1 MALSVET
8 LVLAKRYTD
17 QTVAGGG
24 AIKGKNCIVEGI
36 TSITGGNRVTFKS
49 TLDDGT
55 VQRDTMDVMNGTQG
69 IQGVKGDTGNTGADG
84 PKGDTGTITVGTVS
98 SGDSPA
104 VVNVG
109 TSTDAVFNFT
119 LPKGDKGDK
128 GDKGEDGQNGSSFS
142 IRARFQSESELIAA
156 YPDGPENPGDAYFVG
171 TTANPD
177 LYIWL
182 IDEEEWHNNGP
193 IAGVKGDKGDT
204 GNDGFSPVASV
215 SKAGGVATI
224 SIRDKTGQT
233 TATVSDGT
241 NGTNGKSAYQ
251 VAVDEGFVGTEAEW
265 LASLVGEKGEDGANG
280 TNGHDGVS
288 PIANVTK
295 SGNVFTIH
303 IQDAIGTT
311 EETIDMSSYAT
322 ASDLST
328 VQGKIP
334 STASSSNKLAT
345 ASDVSAVAND
355 VSAIEDV
362 VPSGASSSNKLAT
375 ASDISGITEKIPSGA
390 SSSNKLATASDIT
403 GITEKI
409 PSNASSSNK
418 LIAKSDTV
426 TKHNYSMVGTASL
439 EDDIKTFVTALIAL
453 GANTYVGFFNRS
465 GNLGTAGNYSITIYA
480 EEGTSTFASG
490 YIALGAGAM
499 GKTQYV
505 VSYYKPT
512 GSSEEWTIQKLVT
525 DAFEAL
531 PNNDCNN
538 AHVAGFHLYRWG
550 DAAAINSPNNLS
562 NGTMLTFVYP
572 TDSGSWV
579 KAWQQCYTSGNKMFL
594 RDGASSDNGATFT
607 WNAWKNVSGDAMNLV
622 TGSADSLTT
631 PGFYTGDSLTNAPSI
646 GWYSYIVTALNN
658 DPNFVTQFAVQDSNM
673 YTRSLVAGGTWTAWK
688 QIAVNTVQSGTYT
701 IPAQTLH
708 NLESAEVTI
717 PLMVNDFYCGRVD
730 FANLPSANMNLSYN
744 DFSGAFQDARETVS
758 RSQFVLYPIGKA
770 YSGTLHLYLTNYTGA
785 DVVIGDVQVA
795 YYLEHHSS

>member
-1 MALSVET
+1 MDAVTFALS
-8 LVLAKRYTD
+8 KKYTD

-36 TSITGGNRVTFKS
+36 TSVTGGNRVTFKS

-55 VQRDTMDVMNGTQG
+55 VVRDTMDVMNGAQG

-84 PKGDTGTITVGTVS
+84 PKGDTGTIAVGTVS

-109 TSTDAVFNFT
+109 TSTDAIFNFT

-251 VAVDEGFVGTEAEW
+251 VAVDEGFVGTESEW

-288 PIANVTK
+288 PVANVTK
-295 SGNVFTIH
+295 SGNVYTIH
-303 IQDAIGTT
+303 VQDAIGTT

-328 VQGKIP
+328 VQSKIP
-334 STASSSNKLAT
+334 TSASSSNKLAT

-355 VSAIEDV
+355 VSAIDEKI
-362 VPSGASSSNKLAT
+362 PSGATSSNKLAT
-375 ASDISGITEKIPSGA
+375 ASDISDITEKIPSGA

-409 PSNASSSNK
+409 PSNASASNK
-418 LIAKSDTV
+418 LVTASENNFKFTV
-426 TKHNYSMVGTASL
+426 LPSPTDFNTVKTPGVYTFGVSEKDPYHAPIVGTF
-439 EDDIKTFVTALIAL
+439 TLIVSCQNADWVQQL
-453 GANTYVGFFNRS
+453 AIFNGDGKTYVRISSS
-465 GNLGTAGNYSITIYA
+465 GNWGGWEQLATKNDIVTRHDYSITGTADAIADTKTLVNHIITLGVGTYA
-480 EEGTSTFASG
+480 GEFKRSGITFGSYRLTYLVDGTYSKSVSG
-490 YIALGAGAM
+490 LVTYSINVDADA
-499 GKTQYV
+499 TYQ
-505 VSYYKPT
+505 VSYVEDIEHSLPP
-512 GSSEEWTIQKLVT
+512 EWKIEKL
-525 DAFEAL
+525 
-531 PNNDCNN
+531 
-538 AHVAGFHLYRWG
+538 
-550 DAAAINSPNNLS
+550 
-562 NGTMLTFVYP
+562 
-572 TDSGSWV
+572 
-579 KAWQQCYTSGNKMFL
+579 
-594 RDGASSDNGATFT
+594 AT
-607 WNAWKNVSGDAMNLV
+607 N
-622 TGSADSLTT
+622 
-631 PGFYTGDSLTNAPSI
+631 
-646 GWYSYIVTALNN
+646 
-658 DPNFVTQFAVQDSNM
+658 
-673 YTRSLVAGGTWTAWK
+673 
-688 QIAVNTVQSGTYT
+688 NTVQSGTYT

-717 PLMVNDFYCGRVD
+717 PLTVGDFYCGRVD
-730 FANLPSANMNLSYN
+730 FANLPSVNMNLSYN
-744 DFSGAFQDARETVS
+744 DFSGQFQDARETVS
-758 RSQFVLYPIGKA
+758 RTQFVLYPIGKA
-770 YSGTLHLYLTNYTGA
+770 YSGTLHLYLTNYTGS
-785 DVVIGDVQVA
+785 DVAIGNVPVT